1 MIENSV
7 SKLSVSKLSVSS
19 QCYLLGI
26 SRSCYYYKHSGES
39 ELNQHLMR
47 LIDEQFMMTPCF
59 GSRQMSDHLKR
70 YGYNVSRKRVR
81 RLMRNMGISLVQ
93 QKSVELATVKHNGLR
108 LLCRSTRGCS

>member
-7 SKLSVSKLSVSS
+7 SKLSISS
-19 QCYLLGI
+19 QCDLLEI

-47 LIDEQFMMTPCF
+47 LIDEQFMMTPCY

-70 YGYNVSRKRVR
+70 YGYKLSKS
-81 RLMRNMGISLVQ
+81 GIVFRYYLYPYEEGFFIPCRCYGLVQ
-93 QKSVELATVKHNGLR
+93 QKSIDSDFCVAALEEVIAE
-108 LLCRSTRGCS
+108 